1 MYKQLATLTVPA
13 VLAMI
18 TGMAPLRADG
28 PDEISF
34 NLAPNPKFAACL
46 AKDAYTTPTAKVTV
60 SRGTAND
67 VMIVE
72 LQNFKPGAAFDLF
85 TVQRS
90 NLKADST
97 ADSNFTGSFG
107 LAWYQSDIHVGDDG
121 KAEAVV
127 KSILLDGIF
136 GFDADPIP
144 GSVTGAPLVPPT
156 HTFHVGFW
164 FDSPQDAVS
173 CGFDPSKPTPFNSEH
188 QAGPNAMISVPDSVS
203 GQGPLL
209 TISAS
214 SAPGAS
220 HSATAKIEH
229 CSGGICVSR

>member
-1 MYKQLATLTVPA
+1 MLKQFAMFAAPA
-13 VLAMI
+13 VLSALL
-18 TGMAPLRADG
+18 GVAPLRGDG

-34 NLAPNPKFAACL
+34 NLAANPKFSQCL
-46 AKDAYTTPTAKVTV
+46 GNDPYNPPSAKVTV
-60 SRGTAND
+60 GRGTAND

-72 LQNFKPGAAFDLF
+72 LRNFKPGSAFDLF
-85 TVQRS
+85 TIQRTNLTS
-90 NLKADST
+90 NGAPDPDFK
-97 ADSNFTGSFG
+97 NSFG

-136 GFDADPIP
+136 GFDADPTP
-144 GSVTGAPLVPPT
+144 GSPTAAPLVPPT

-164 FDSPQDAVS
+164 FDKPEDAAS

-188 QAGPNAMISVPDSVS
+188 KAGPNAMISVPDPVS

-209 TISAS
+209 TVD
-214 SAPGAS
+214 P
-220 HSATAKIEH
+220 AKAQ
-229 CSGGICVSR
+229 VKTR

>member
-1 MYKQLATLTVPA
+1 MSKQTMVPA
-13 VLAMI
+13 ATAVLSALLS
-18 TGMAPLRADG
+18 GLQLRAADG

-34 NLAPNPKFAACL
+34 KLTPNPKFSQCMVGDPQA
-46 AKDAYTTPTAKVTV
+46 PPPSAKVTV

-72 LQNFKPGAAFDLF
+72 LTNFKPNSAFDLF
-85 TVQRS
+85 TIQRS
-90 NLKADST
+90 NLK
-97 ADSNFTGSFG
+97 SNGAPDPDFKTFG
-107 LAWYQSDIHVGDDG
+107 LAWYQSDIHVGADG

-164 FDSPQDAVS
+164 FDDPKDAAA

-188 QAGPNAMISVPDSVS
+188 KAGPNAMISVPDVVT
-203 GQGPLL
+203 GQGPLS
-209 TISAS
+209 TTGSK
-214 SAPGAS
+214 
-220 HSATAKIEH
+220 AT
-229 CSGGICVSR
+229 SQTSPY